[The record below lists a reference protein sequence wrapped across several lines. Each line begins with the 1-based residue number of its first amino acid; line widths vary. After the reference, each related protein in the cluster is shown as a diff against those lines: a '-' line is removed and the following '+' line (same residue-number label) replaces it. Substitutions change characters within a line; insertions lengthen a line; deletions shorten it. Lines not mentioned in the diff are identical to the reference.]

1 MKAPFTAP
9 ITEKREGRW
18 IQPVEPKPE
27 QDLYLSC
34 DILTE
39 IRQNLSHLGACRL
52 SRRIKTFAGLPGK
65 KPCADCPADGLLRP
79 IRCRRGIHKGS
90 KLCGCAI
97 GQTIC
102 LRIALQD
109 CCQLLSGDRVIG
121 AELSVAVAANVT
133 LLCRPACRVREPI
146 AGNDVREICRTA
158 ASAACNV
165 V

>member
-1 MKAPFTAP
+1 MRAAGYN
-9 ITEKREGRW
+9 RSNRNRNRN
-18 IQPVEPKPE
+18 
-27 QDLYLSC
+27 LYLSC

-79 IRCRRGIHKGS
+79 IRCSGTIRKRGKVCQRANGKSVCLCIAVQDRR
-90 KLCGCAI
+90 
-97 GQTIC
+97 
-102 LRIALQD
+102 
-109 CCQLLSGDRVIG
+109 QLLSGDRVIG

-133 LLCRPACRVREPI
+133 LLCRLACRVREPI